1 MSKVKSEMATRCE
14 LALMGKVVP
23 VNSNDEVQMMT
34 CYLLDAM
41 GRDSSKCVDILENAI
56 CKYSKTNEVKYLVCN
71 TVMGMKCITY
81 LLASTSDNEEE
92 NSLHHLKKTMEVVIL
107 VLSAMCLIQKVT
119 GVPNLET
126 LSLKRNQMVTITECH
141 NTGLLH

>member
-56 CKYSKTNEVKYLVCN
+56 CKYQKNEVKYLVCN

-92 NSLHHLKKTMEVVIL
+92 KFPAPFEEDYGSGYPSAFCYVFNTENDWCSEFGDAFFEKKSDGYYHRV
-107 VLSAMCLIQKVT
+107 S
-119 GVPNLET
+119 
-126 LSLKRNQMVTITECH
+126 
-141 NTGLLH
+141 

>member
-41 GRDSSKCVDILENAI
+41 GRDSSKCVDILENVI

-81 LLASTSDNEEE
+81 LLANTSDNEEE
-92 NSLHHLKKTMEVVIL
+92 KFPAPFEEDYGSGYPSAFCYVFNTESDWCSKFGDAFFEKKSDGYYHRV
-107 VLSAMCLIQKVT
+107 S
-119 GVPNLET
+119 
-126 LSLKRNQMVTITECH
+126 
-141 NTGLLH
+141 

>member
-92 NSLHHLKKTMEVVIL
+92 KFPAPFEEDYGSGYPSAFCYVFNTENDWCSEFGDAFFEKKSDGYYHRV
-107 VLSAMCLIQKVT
+107 S
-119 GVPNLET
+119 
-126 LSLKRNQMVTITECH
+126 
-141 NTGLLH
+141 